1 MSTDWPTPTRPRPHP
16 VLPWCGALFCV
27 PGPSCSP
34 AQRCPA
40 SWVRRLSRRQLRMSR
55 SHGSNSRAR
64 AAMRSPLW
72 QGRRCCAGPTAW
84 IPRTGVAVW
93 CAVWNDRRPTV
104 GAPSPTRAVVQPGVC
119 PVVGPGAA
127 ERAVRTQP
135 AVSDGNA
142 DTAGHTCRPTSGTQH
157 ACLSRTPGRGAGGC
171 AGWSSGGPTTSVCR
185 ADSAGLGLIAGC
197 GLQRGVAT

>member
-1 MSTDWPTPTRPRPHP
+1 MLPVRLALLLGEDLGGRASDLVDEHVDLHVLGEHFVLLLRSVDRLRVPVSCRRDCSPIGSSAELKEGSGVHRLADPTRPRPHP

-93 CAVWNDRRPTV
+93 CSVWGRPQTD
-104 GAPSPTRAVVQPGVC
+104 GGRAKP
-119 PVVGPGAA
+119 
-127 ERAVRTQP
+127 
-135 AVSDGNA
+135 D
-142 DTAGHTCRPTSGTQH
+142 
-157 ACLSRTPGRGAGGC
+157 AGGGSASC
-171 AGWSSGGPTTSVCR
+171 ALWSGPVRRSGP
-185 ADSAGLGLIAGC
+185 
-197 GLQRGVAT
+197 